1 MDRKDNPKW
10 KLGNAAIFCDKLLQ
24 YKIPI
29 QSGNHKGVATMGTHG
44 CRTFECQF
52 AVLRSTAVFRKGELD
67 GCGQWVA
74 ICGREEDGGQEHPNP
89 TGEEADGKD

>member
-1 MDRKDNPKW
+1 M
-10 KLGNAAIFCDKLLQ
+10 
-24 YKIPI
+24 
-29 QSGNHKGVATMGTHG
+29 
-44 CRTFECQF
+44 
-52 AVLRSTAVFRKGELD
+52 LRSTAVFRKGELD